1 MHHDLTL
8 SLLLMLTISAVLFLG
23 GFLLQRRQRSSVSL
37 FVVHFT
43 TVVMVA
49 YLLCLWESPLLVQV
63 LPFSAAIILGNWL
76 PLFGA
81 LYAGVC
87 VGASQIPQYRR
98 FVFSASLLLL
108 GAFSLIRPL
117 TGVAP
122 DCLDSPSDA
131 QLLAQTTGSTCSAA
145 CAASLL
151 RLHGIEVTEGEMAEL
166 CLTRQGTH
174 WLGLYRGLKLK
185 VAGTG
190 LDVRVRRMQGHE
202 LGFALDSQGILSL
215 SFHGRASG
223 RGEMETAFSDQHGH
237 SVLCLGGSGT
247 GRVDVFD
254 PSPNF
259 GFERWGQLHLR
270 EVRDSVLLQLVSSSG
285 QVVMPDVVRPQYVD

>member
-1 MHHDLTL
+1 
-8 SLLLMLTISAVLFLG
+8 MLTISGVLFLG

-43 TVVMVA
+43 AVVMVA

-122 DCLDSPSDA
+122 DCLDSPSTRGYWLRQRDPHVRRPVRPA
-131 QLLAQTTGSTCSAA
+131 CCGCTGSR
-145 CAASLL
+145 SL
-151 RLHGIEVTEGEMAEL
+151 RVRWQS
-166 CLTRQGTH
+166 CVS
-174 WLGLYRGLKLK
+174 LGRAL
-185 VAGTG
+185 TG
-190 LDVRVRRMQGHE
+190 LAYIVG
-202 LGFALDSQGILSL
+202 
-215 SFHGRASG
+215 
-223 RGEMETAFSDQHGH
+223 
-237 SVLCLGGSGT
+237 
-247 GRVDVFD
+247 
-254 PSPNF
+254 
-259 GFERWGQLHLR
+259 
-270 EVRDSVLLQLVSSSG
+270 
-285 QVVMPDVVRPQYVD
+285 